1 MTQHL
6 VGHNIISFDL
16 PYLKR
21 SANYNGVKTGGFAT
35 GSGKGRWPNCYLD
48 TMVIDGA
55 NTYGHRISLD
65 RLAKIYGVG
74 SKEGKS
80 GKDFYKFERHEQ
92 EAYLEND
99 LHITRKVF
107 EAQNHS
113 EGLSDEYTIF
123 DIETGPKPTA
133 EILELSKKF
142 NPEDV
147 KTGNIKDPYKKAD
160 KIEQAREDHFNS
172 IVGKAAL
179 DPSLS
184 NVVAIG
190 YIHSNGSIE
199 LDFGEPKK
207 LLTRFWEV
215 AGNIAGNESHLNTI
229 N

>member
-1 MTQHL
+1 MALQHL
-6 VGHNIISFDL
+6 VGHNTISFDL

-21 SANYNGVKTGGFAT
+21 SANYNGVKTGGFET
-35 GSGKGRWPNCYLD
+35 GASQYRWPNFYLD
-48 TMVIDGA
+48 TMIIDSG

-99 LHITRKVF
+99 LHLTRKVF
-107 EAQNHS
+107 EAQNYS
-113 EGLSDEYTIF
+113 DGLSNEYTIF
-123 DIETGPKPTA
+123 DIETGPKPTP

-142 NPEDV
+142 DPEDV

-179 DPSLS
+179 DPALS

-190 YIHSNGSIE
+190 YIHIDGSVE
-199 LDFGEPKK
+199 LDFGTPKK

-215 AGNIAGNESHLNTI
+215 AANVACGESDLNIN
-229 N
+229 